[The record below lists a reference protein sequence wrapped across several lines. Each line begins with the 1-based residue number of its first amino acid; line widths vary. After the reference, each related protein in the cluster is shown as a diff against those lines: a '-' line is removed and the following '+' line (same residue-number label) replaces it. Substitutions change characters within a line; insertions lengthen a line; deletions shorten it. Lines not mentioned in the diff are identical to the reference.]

1 MNDESELQI
10 APEVYEE
17 ILRNTDKKNYI
28 NVNERIL
35 RKAMVTLVKSG
46 HATFLFLRDDESREW
61 WSKTVKLAASTVE
74 KNRQAWKT
82 YEIKQRAYD
91 RLSEEDRKILKLRK
105 PSIPKCP
112 NPNG

>member
-1 MNDESELQI
+1 MTEDTELQI

-28 NVNERIL
+28 NVHERLL
-35 RKAMVTLVKSG
+35 RKSMVALVKSG
-46 HATFLFLRDDESREW
+46 HATFLFLRDDESRDW
-61 WSKTVKLAASTVE
+61 WSKTVKQAVATVE
-74 KNRQAWKT
+74 KNRQAWRT

-105 PSIPKCP
+105 PTMPKCP

>member
-1 MNDESELQI
+1 MSEELTI

-46 HATFLFLRDDESREW
+46 HATFLFLQDDESRNW
-61 WSKTVKLAASTVE
+61 WSKTVKQASATVE
-74 KNRQAWKT
+74 KRREAWRV

-105 PSIPKCP
+105 PNAPKGP
-112 NPNG
+112 RV